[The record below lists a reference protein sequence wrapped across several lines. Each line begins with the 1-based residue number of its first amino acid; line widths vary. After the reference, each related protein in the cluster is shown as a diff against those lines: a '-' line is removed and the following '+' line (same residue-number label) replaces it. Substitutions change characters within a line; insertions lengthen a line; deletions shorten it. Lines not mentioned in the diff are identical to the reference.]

1 MCGGRRIQTM
11 TTTLGQI
18 LQFPIHIP
26 LPLDLFL
33 SELCISISLNL
44 SSLSWP
50 KQFNVKHKHTKELN
64 DAMICGT
71 VVVIQ
76 HKEVGLVYIP
86 YTYIYE
92 CERARERTDWIKRRV
107 CPSI

>member
-1 MCGGRRIQTM
+1 MNVRWTVSHTGNDNEYWAKFYN
-11 TTTLGQI
+11 
-18 LQFPIHIP
+18 FPFIS
-26 LPLDLFL
+26 LPSLSFSLSLPVELFFFP

-50 KQFNVKHKHTKELN
+50 QQFNVEHKHTKELN

-76 HKEVGLVYIP
+76 RKDAALE
-86 YTYIYE
+86 
-92 CERARERTDWIKRRV
+92 
-107 CPSI
+107 